1 MGRAHVPIW
10 RARGQGRGGE
20 PRTENPEPGRLR
32 PAAVRTELKL
42 CPYFHIRASCL
53 NLTSFGILSVRMPTY
68 EYRCLD
74 CQHQYEKRE
83 GFDAPALQECP
94 SCGGTARRVLQAT
107 AVVFKGSGFYKTDS
121 RKPAGEPARSA
132 PEAESAAKTESTG
145 DDGAAKDGPAPADGP
160 AKADKPAKDSAG
172 EAAAAS

>member
-1 MGRAHVPIW
+1 
-10 RARGQGRGGE
+10 
-20 PRTENPEPGRLR
+20 
-32 PAAVRTELKL
+32 
-42 CPYFHIRASCL
+42 
-53 NLTSFGILSVRMPTY
+53 MPTY

-121 RKPAGEPARSA
+121 RKPAGEPARTA

-145 DDGAAKDGPAPADGP
+145 DGAAKGESATADKS

>member
-1 MGRAHVPIW
+1 
-10 RARGQGRGGE
+10 
-20 PRTENPEPGRLR
+20 
-32 PAAVRTELKL
+32 
-42 CPYFHIRASCL
+42 
-53 NLTSFGILSVRMPTY
+53 MPTY

-94 SCGGTARRVLQAT
+94 TCGGTARRVLQAT

-121 RKPAGEPARSA
+121 RKPETARSAPAAAESATKSA

-145 DDGAAKDGPAPADGP
+145 DDGAAKGEP
-160 AKADKPAKDSAG
+160 AKSDGASAADKPAKDSAA
-172 EAAAAS
+172 ETAAAS